1 MINLNENIIKV
12 NHDELLT
19 FISETVDSLSMSFN
33 KKVKE
38 NSTLLQ
44 NLKIELIS
52 SALGIALPSYYDYKH
67 GDLDDTFLNKYYK
80 INDLIQKNTINSI
93 QAINIITEK
102 FYEDYEELV
111 QFLGDLGDL
120 QEIKLGEGDI
130 HEGLSVSRIVTT
142 KRVEIFF
149 KPKSIESS
157 FLLESAIDFI
167 LKNIPQK
174 KFSLSWKKCKRII
187 RKKYYWEEK
196 FENIKCKTEL
206 EAKNYY
212 YRSGILLAIFYFFNS
227 YDMHY
232 DNIIGHGEYPI
243 LIDLETISNNFNQEL
258 KKESSQYSDLR
269 YSVLNTSFIPWIN
282 SKGVFDL
289 NMSGILSR
297 TVESDGQNI
306 NSFSMD
312 MDGNVVHEVLK
323 AGIEVENDQSIL
335 NDGTEL
341 DYQSIQK
348 ELIEGFTQGISSII
362 QNNKDFISLISSF
375 DKEDHP
381 LLVRQLL
388 RPTQVYNE
396 FLLSK
401 YHPSVL
407 SGKKSYD
414 DILDILYNNYSPGD
428 FGFHRLE
435 LEIDDLLKGNIP
447 IFFGNF
453 FDNHLYKNG
462 EIVINNYYKTSPF
475 QMLQN
480 KLNLLSKKI
489 IDMQIELIKLSIGT
503 VVESSSF
510 GETNF
515 NLNDFEE
522 YQMEEV
528 EELIESFLEE
538 KINLLIE
545 SDSDSMTFLYHKM
558 NYKNEDG
565 DFSVGLEVLDQDFY
579 AISPVI
585 LLYLNYG
592 KFKKELKYLDIAEKL
607 YKGINQVNND
617 VSFDSLFSN
626 SSNTRAFL
634 AIHLYLTLRDEKYL
648 DDFNMLIEQSLIMAF
663 DNHYQ
668 LNLDFINGISSII
681 VFLNSYEQYLNKKN
695 HNLYLHVINR
705 LVRIL
710 IDTRIVIP
718 KDIGFGHGLTGFIWM
733 ILSFKGH
740 ISSPDMSDLIEKYV
754 IPYVLKLQNLINTN
768 YMKEVSNLSW
778 CRGLTGIYRVCVQ
791 IKVENILEEKS
802 SDVLKYIIRYLE
814 DAIKEMW
821 YSQKNMNLCHGVL
834 GNLMLLKG
842 TVLYDDLNRKIPH
855 LISITEDIDWFDGNK
870 GIGFDHFMLGNY
882 GVAYGLLSLLDT
894 NLPNVLT
901 ISEGRYHEVS

>member
-1 MINLNENIIKV
+1 MSNLNENIVKA

-19 FISETVDSLSMSFN
+19 FISEIVDSLSISFDT
-33 KKVKE
+33 KVKE
-38 NSTLLQ
+38 NSTLMQ
-44 NLKIELIS
+44 NLKVELIS
-52 SALGIALPSYYDYKH
+52 SALGIALPSYYDFNH
-67 GDLDDTFLNKYYK
+67 RDSGDTFLNEYYE
-80 INDLIQKNTINSI
+80 INNLIQKNIITSI
-93 QAINIITEK
+93 KAINLIIEK
-102 FYEDYEELV
+102 FYKDYKELV
-111 QFLGDLGDL
+111 QLFGDLGDL

-142 KRVEIFF
+142 NSVEIFF
-149 KPKSIESS
+149 KPKSIDSSVLFEST
-157 FLLESAIDFI
+157 IDFI

-174 KFSLSWKKCKRII
+174 NRSLSWKKCKRIV
-187 RKKYYWEEK
+187 RKKYFWEERI
-196 FENIKCKTEL
+196 ENIKCETEL

-212 YRSGILLAIFYFFNS
+212 YRSGILLAIFYIFNS

-289 NMSGILSR
+289 NMSGIMSR
-297 TVESDGQNI
+297 TMESDGQNV

-312 MDGNVVHEVLK
+312 KDGNVIHELLK
-323 AGIEVENDQSIL
+323 AGIEVKNDQRIL

-348 ELIEGFTQGISSII
+348 ELIDGFTQGISSII
-362 QNNKDFISLISSF
+362 QNSKEFMTLISSF
-375 DKEDHP
+375 AKENHP

-396 FLLSK
+396 FLLSR

-407 SGKKSYD
+407 SGKKTYD
-414 DILDILYNNYSPGD
+414 DVLDILYNNYSPGD
-428 FGFHRLE
+428 FGFYRLE

-453 FDNHLYKNG
+453 FDNHLYKNS

-480 KLNLLSKKI
+480 KLNLLNKKT
-489 IDMQIELIKLSIGT
+489 IDMQKELIKLSMGT

-510 GETNF
+510 GETTL
-515 NLNDFEE
+515 NLNDFEK

-528 EELIESFLEE
+528 EKLIESFLDE
-538 KINLLIE
+538 KTNLLIE
-545 SDSDSMTFLYHKM
+545 TNSNALTFLYHKM

-565 DFSVGLEVLDQDFY
+565 DFSIGLEVLDQDFY

-592 KFKKELKYLDIAEKL
+592 KFKKESKYLDIAKKL
-607 YKGINQVNND
+607 YKGMNQSND
-617 VSFDSLFSN
+617 DVIFDSLFSN

-634 AIHLYLTLRDEKYL
+634 AVNLYLTLRDEKYL

-663 DNHYQ
+663 DDHYK

-705 LVRIL
+705 LVRVL
-710 IDTRIVIP
+710 IDTQLVIP
-718 KDIGFGHGLTGFIWM
+718 KDMGFGHGLSGFIWM
-733 ILSFKGH
+733 ILSFKGQ
-740 ISSPDMSDLIEKYV
+740 ISSFDMADLIEKYV
-754 IPYVLKLQNLINTN
+754 IPYVLKLHNLINTN
-768 YMKEVSNLSW
+768 CMKEVSNLSW
-778 CRGLTGIYRVCVQ
+778 CRGLTGIYRVCFQ
-791 IKVENILEEKS
+791 IEVENILEEES
-802 SDVLKYIIRYLE
+802 SNVLKYIIRYLE
-814 DAIKEMW
+814 DTIKEMW
-821 YSQKNMNLCHGVL
+821 YSQKNMNLCHGIL

-842 TVLYDDLNRKIPH
+842 TVLYDDLNRKIPR
-855 LISITEDIDWFDGNK
+855 LSSITEDIDWFDGNK

-882 GVAYGLLSLLDT
+882 GVAYGLLSLLD
-894 NLPNVLT
+894 NHLPNILT
-901 ISEGRYHEVS
+901 MSGERYYETS